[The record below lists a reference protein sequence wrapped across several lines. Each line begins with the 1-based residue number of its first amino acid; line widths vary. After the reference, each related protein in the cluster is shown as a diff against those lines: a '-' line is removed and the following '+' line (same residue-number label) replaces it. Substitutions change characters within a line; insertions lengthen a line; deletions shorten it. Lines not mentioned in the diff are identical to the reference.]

1 MYTQLCFFYTKYH
14 NDIMIS
20 VEKNV
25 KTHRSMLLHSDH
37 IFIYLRYYLLE
48 LLWWAFAPSS
58 SALRRVW
65 SRPGSDL
72 AYTTY
77 YANYCYYA

>member
-1 MYTQLCFFYTKYH
+1 M
-14 NDIMIS
+14 
-20 VEKNV
+20 
-25 KTHRSMLLHSDH
+25 LHSDN
-37 IFIYLRYYLLE
+37 IFMCLRHC
-48 LLWWAFAPSS
+48 FIISFTVGIVSSS

-65 SRPGSDL
+65 SRPGSDV